1 MNFEINRRNAL
12 VISGLGIADHGWSQS
27 LAYPIK
33 PIKIIVP
40 TPPGGGA
47 DYLARLIG
55 QKLSTRL
62 SQAVLIEN
70 RPGAAGDTAAEQVSK
85 MAGDGYTI
93 FIGAIAILALSPF
106 LYKNLPAKIYVK
118 YRPIE
123 IREKIIIGV
132 VGVYFNSKKC

>member
-93 FIGAIAILALSPF
+93 S
-106 LYKNLPAKIYVK
+106 NHQ
-118 YRPIE
+118 R
-123 IREKIIIGV
+123 REFK
-132 VGVYFNSKKC
+132 